1 MKNTEWTPP
10 IPPWLREDATAE
22 NEPRPP
28 FGIDWDAV
36 PRETLVKIAALAN
49 RLNPVGKWIPELK
62 DIYVIV
68 DLEVMGDLM
77 DALRSAWQTAP
88 GVDEE
93 TEA

>member
-10 IPPWLREDATAE
+10 IPPWLREDVPAK

-36 PRETLVKIAALAN
+36 PRETLVKIAMLAN
-49 RLNPVGKWIPELK
+49 RLNPVGKWIPALK

-68 DLEVMGDLM
+68 DLEVAGDLM
-77 DALRSAWQTAP
+77 DALQSAWEAAP